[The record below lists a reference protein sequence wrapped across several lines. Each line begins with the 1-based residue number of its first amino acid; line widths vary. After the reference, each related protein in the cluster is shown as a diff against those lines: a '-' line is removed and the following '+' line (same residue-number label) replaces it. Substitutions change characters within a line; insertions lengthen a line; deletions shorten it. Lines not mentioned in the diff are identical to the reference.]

1 MDPLFFG
8 VAVRKTTTPEEVE
21 AALAADMPEV
31 DVVDVEVAGGPGNS
45 VLRVFIDHPDGVDH
59 ELCAKVTG
67 QLDRYL
73 KEHAVEVSSPGIE
86 RRLRKP
92 EHFRVVVGEKI
103 NVKTYGPVQGQR
115 NFTGFLV
122 HVEEKSVTL
131 DLGDRQ
137 AELEF
142 SQIARAKQ
150 LYQFPDSGGP
160 GGSKAKKKRRQQ

>member
-1 MDPLFFG
+1 
-8 VAVRKTTTPEEVE
+8 
-21 AALAADMPEV
+21 MPEV

-73 KEHAVEVSSPGIE
+73 SDHVVEVSSPGIE

-92 EHFRVVVGEKI
+92 DHFRAVVGEKI

-115 NFTGFLV
+115 NFTGFLIR
-122 HVEEKSVTL
+122 VEENGVTL
-131 DLGDRQ
+131 DLGERKV
-137 AELEF
+137 ELEF
-142 SQIARAKQ
+142 GQIARAKQ
-150 LYQFPDSGGP
+150 LYQFPDSSGP
-160 GGSKAKKKRRQQ
+160 GKTKKKRQQK

>member
-1 MDPLFFG
+1 
-8 VAVRKTTTPEEVE
+8 
-21 AALAADMPEV
+21 MPEV

-59 ELCAKVTG
+59 ELCVKVTG

-73 KEHAVEVSSPGIE
+73 KDHVVEVSSPGLE

-92 EHFRVVVGEKI
+92 DHFRAVAGEKI

-115 NFTGFLV
+115 NFTGFLIR
-122 HVEEKSVTL
+122 VEENSVTL

-137 AELEF
+137 VELEF
-142 SQIARAKQ
+142 GQIARAKQ
-150 LYQFPDSGGP
+150 LYQFPDSQGP
-160 GGSKAKKKRRQQ
+160 VKRKAKKKRQQE